1 VSERY
6 PKNETVAN
14 SINTTILFSMARDAK
29 GLKVALVVWVGDEP
43 QLHSVMDFERRSCA
57 TVHAGVAVTPLHRF
71 PRLLPA
77 LEVADTTP
85 RLG

>member
-43 QLHSVMDFERRSCA
+43 QLHSVMDFLAAQLRHRPGRRSRPA
-57 TVHAGVAVTPLHRF
+57 ASP
-71 PRLLPA
+71 LPA
-77 LEVADTTP
+77 FAASA
-85 RLG
+85 

>member
-1 VSERY
+1 VAEFPSDSGLSREKRAGGVSERY

-43 QLHSVMDFERRSCA
+43 QLHSVMDF
-57 TVHAGVAVTPLHRF
+57 
-71 PRLLPA
+71 
-77 LEVADTTP
+77 
-85 RLG
+85 